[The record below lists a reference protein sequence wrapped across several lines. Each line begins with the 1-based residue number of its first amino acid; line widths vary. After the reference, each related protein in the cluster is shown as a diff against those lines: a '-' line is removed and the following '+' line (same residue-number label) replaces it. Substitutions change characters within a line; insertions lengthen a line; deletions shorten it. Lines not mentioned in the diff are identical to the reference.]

1 MVLTFTDQDIMK
13 MREIVLDANH
23 EQALRLIKEILKR
36 LDQQK
41 NTGMKSHLDK

>member
-1 MVLTFTDQDIMK
+1 MVLTFTDQDVMK
-13 MREIVLDANH
+13 MREIVLDENR
-23 EQALRLIKEILKR
+23 EQALKLIKEILKR